1 MKKNNRTAFECLV
14 ANLRTFKLK
23 CTPVNEA
30 EIENG
35 VEKFLKKKRFLVRR
49 QVVSMTLRGWSLC
62 STSPKGRF
70 DLAVGKFI
78 IEVKLI
84 GHRKVVEQLDRYS
97 AFCEGLILLCWKA
110 TGPVK
115 KLFVLA
121 KSQSSIPIELIEIS
135 KNCDLV

>member
-1 MKKNNRTAFECLV
+1 MKENNRTAFECLV

-23 CTPVNEA
+23 CAPVNEA

-35 VEKFLKKKRFLVRR
+35 VEKFLKMKRFLVRN
-49 QVVSMTLRGWSLC
+49 QVVIE
-62 STSPKGRF
+62 KERF

-78 IEVKLI
+78 IEVKII
-84 GHRKVVEQLDRYS
+84 GQRKVVEQLDRYS

-110 TGPVK
+110 TSPVK
-115 KLFVLA
+115 KVFALA
-121 KSQSSIPIELIEIS
+121 KSRSKIPIELIEVS